1 MKKIIDVK
9 TNPQM
14 KLWLKFSDG
23 VEGEFCFGDYFPCNT
38 EVSKKL
44 LNPDYFSKVS
54 VNKEFGCIE
63 WPDGYDPAP
72 DVLYAI
78 ITKQKIIVNEKIVF
92 DPALG
97 KSAWLRD

>member
-1 MKKIIDVK
+1 
-9 TNPQM
+9 M

-23 VEGEFCFGDYFPCNT
+23 VEGEFCFSDYFPCNT
-38 EVSKKL
+38 ELSKKL
-44 LNPDYFSKVS
+44 LNPEYFSKVT

-78 ITKQKIIVNEKIVF
+78 IANEKIIVNEKIVF

-97 KSAWLRD
+97 KAGWL